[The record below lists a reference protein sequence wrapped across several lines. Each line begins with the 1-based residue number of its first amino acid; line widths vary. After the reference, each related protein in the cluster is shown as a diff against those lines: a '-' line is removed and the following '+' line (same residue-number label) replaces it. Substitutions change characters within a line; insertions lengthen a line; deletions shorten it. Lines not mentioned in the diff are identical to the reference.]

1 MGRTNIIMTNSVLN
15 FLALALYLSAG
26 GLLWQRLARGQ
37 AALAGAKI
45 GILALGLGAVVLHA
59 AILYVGLR
67 LDTGLNF
74 ALTGVFSLVAWAVAV
89 LFLLAALT
97 RPVEN
102 LGILILPLAGLTILI
117 EWLWPGEVL
126 LPESSPRQAA
136 HIVISLLAYSLLCLA
151 SVQGLLLMW
160 QERELRQKHPG
171 GFIRAL
177 PPMQTMETLM
187 FQMIGVGF
195 VLLTLTL
202 ISGIFFS
209 EEVFGRPLK
218 LTHHIVLS
226 LVAWGVFATLLAGRQ
241 LYGWRGRTAIR
252 LTLTGFTLLV
262 LGYFGTKFVL
272 EILLQR

>member
-1 MGRTNIIMTNSVLN
+1 
-15 FLALALYLSAG
+15 
-26 GLLWQRLARGQ
+26 
-37 AALAGAKI
+37 
-45 GILALGLGAVVLHA
+45 
-59 AILYVGLR
+59 
-67 LDTGLNF
+67 
-74 ALTGVFSLVAWAVAV
+74 
-89 LFLLAALT
+89 
-97 RPVEN
+97 
-102 LGILILPLAGLTILI
+102 
-117 EWLWPGEVL
+117 
-126 LPESSPRQAA
+126 
-136 HIVISLLAYSLLCLA
+136 LCLA

-160 QERELRQKHPG
+160 QERGLRQRHPG

-226 LVAWGVFATLLAGRQ
+226 LVAWAVFATLLAGRRF
-241 LYGWRGRTAIR
+241 YGWRGRTAVR

-262 LGYFGTKFVL
+262 LGYFGAKFVL
-272 EILLQR
+272 EVVLKRPL